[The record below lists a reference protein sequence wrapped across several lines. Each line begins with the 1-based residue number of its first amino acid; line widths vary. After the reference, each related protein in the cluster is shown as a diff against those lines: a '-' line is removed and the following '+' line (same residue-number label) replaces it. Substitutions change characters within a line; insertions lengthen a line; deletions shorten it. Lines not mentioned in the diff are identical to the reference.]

1 MSFRVSRRLVRQSVF
16 PAHQCLF
23 PPITAASCLFLP
35 YVVKWQKHRKGAEC
49 VTDYPTSLLPDR
61 GRCTGCGACASGCP
75 KGAIHMLPD
84 REGFLYPTVTDACI
98 QCGHCAHIC
107 PVLKQREP
115 RPEPAVF
122 AAWNPDASVRQASTA
137 GGVFPLLAE
146 YILDEGGVVFGAAL
160 DQELR
165 VRHIAVKDKAELP
178 RLQGAKPV
186 QSDLGDSFRRVRH
199 YLDQGRRVLFSG
211 TPCQVDGLYHF
222 LGEYPE
228 RLLTCD
234 VVCSGVSSP
243 GVWGQLVR
251 SMAYIKRQPPVDVC
265 FCGKLPGEKDR
276 RFRVRFAGGAQYDAP
291 FGKSDFGRGLRQR
304 LFLRPAC
311 HRCPYT
317 STDRPA
323 DLTLGIYRDPP
334 KDFHPEVPR
343 YSISLLL
350 VNSAKG
356 AHYFDTLPLKREKL
370 TLDQAVACAG
380 ALSAPQEASGS
391 REDFFAAFC
400 QQPFQ
405 QVRNRFLSAS
415 PLPQPLERLRQLLK
429 HPKEK

>member
-1 MSFRVSRRLVRQSVF
+1 M
-16 PAHQCLF
+16 
-23 PPITAASCLFLP
+23 
-35 YVVKWQKHRKGAEC
+35 
-49 VTDYPTSLLPDR
+49 
-61 GRCTGCGACASGCP
+61 
-75 KGAIHMLPD
+75 
-84 REGFLYPTVTDACI
+84 
-98 QCGHCAHIC
+98 
-107 PVLKQREP
+107 
-115 RPEPAVF
+115 
-122 AAWNPDASVRQASTA
+122 
-137 GGVFPLLAE
+137 
-146 YILDEGGVVFGAAL
+146 
-160 DQELR
+160 
-165 VRHIAVKDKAELP
+165 
-178 RLQGAKPV
+178 

-222 LGEYPE
+222 LGEHPE

-234 VVCSGVSSP
+234 VVCSGVSSR
-243 GVWGQLVR
+243 GCGASWCGLWR
-251 SMAYIKRQPPVDVC
+251 ISSGSRRWTC

-334 KDFHPEVPR
+334 RTSTRRYPR

-415 PLPQPLERLRQLLK
+415 PLPPA
-429 HPKEK
+429 PWSGCVSC

>member
-1 MSFRVSRRLVRQSVF
+1 M
-16 PAHQCLF
+16 
-23 PPITAASCLFLP
+23 
-35 YVVKWQKHRKGAEC
+35 
-49 VTDYPTSLLPDR
+49 
-61 GRCTGCGACASGCP
+61 
-75 KGAIHMLPD
+75 
-84 REGFLYPTVTDACI
+84 
-98 QCGHCAHIC
+98 
-107 PVLKQREP
+107 
-115 RPEPAVF
+115 F

-222 LGEYPE
+222 LGEHPE

>member
-1 MSFRVSRRLVRQSVF
+1 MSL
-16 PAHQCLF
+16 
-23 PPITAASCLFLP
+23 T
-35 YVVKWQKHRKGAEC
+35 W
-49 VTDYPTSLLPDR
+49 
-61 GRCTGCGACASGCP
+61 
-75 KGAIHMLPD
+75 
-84 REGFLYPTVTDACI
+84 
-98 QCGHCAHIC
+98 
-107 PVLKQREP
+107 
-115 RPEPAVF
+115 
-122 AAWNPDASVRQASTA
+122 
-137 GGVFPLLAE
+137 
-146 YILDEGGVVFGAAL
+146 
-160 DQELR
+160 
-165 VRHIAVKDKAELP
+165 
-178 RLQGAKPV
+178 
-186 QSDLGDSFRRVRH
+186 
-199 YLDQGRRVLFSG
+199 G
-211 TPCQVDGLYHF
+211 TLHF
-222 LGEYPE
+222 LGEHPE

-251 SMAYIKRQPPVDVC
+251 SMAYIRRQPPVDVC

>member
-1 MSFRVSRRLVRQSVF
+1 M
-16 PAHQCLF
+16 
-23 PPITAASCLFLP
+23 
-35 YVVKWQKHRKGAEC
+35 
-49 VTDYPTSLLPDR
+49 
-61 GRCTGCGACASGCP
+61 
-75 KGAIHMLPD
+75 
-84 REGFLYPTVTDACI
+84 
-98 QCGHCAHIC
+98 
-107 PVLKQREP
+107 
-115 RPEPAVF
+115 
-122 AAWNPDASVRQASTA
+122 
-137 GGVFPLLAE
+137 
-146 YILDEGGVVFGAAL
+146 
-160 DQELR
+160 
-165 VRHIAVKDKAELP
+165 
-178 RLQGAKPV
+178 
-186 QSDLGDSFRRVRH
+186 
-199 YLDQGRRVLFSG
+199 
-211 TPCQVDGLYHF
+211 
-222 LGEYPE
+222 
-228 RLLTCD
+228 
-234 VVCSGVSSP
+234 
-243 GVWGQLVR
+243 
-251 SMAYIKRQPPVDVC
+251 DVC

-391 REDFFAAFC
+391 REDFSRPSVSSPSSRCATGFC
-400 QQPFQ
+400 P
-405 QVRNRFLSAS
+405 
-415 PLPQPLERLRQLLK
+415 PLPCPS
-429 HPKEK
+429 PWSGCVSC